1 MLALSSVSDTVAGDV
16 LYHPSCYR
24 DFTRKE
30 ALDKLRDT
38 PAECTDVYSSAFS
51 DLAKEVEAEI
61 IQEGALASLTH
72 LSKRFISLLKAHGCY
87 VVDYRT
93 EKLKRRLKKWFGE
106 KIDFYNDANPACSII
121 VYSTSLPAA
130 LLAKKLQAQSK
141 MQSDEIMSSDESEQ
155 SFVVESGAC
164 VQQQSGIHSN
174 VKDVYGAACILRQ
187 EILSAT
193 NTFPFP
199 PEGHLLREENFQIP
213 SLLYNFLVWTT
224 AGKISEQPLSADRL
238 FVSAQLDRVVQ
249 SIASDV
255 M

>member
-1 MLALSSVSDTVAGDV
+1 M
-16 LYHPSCYR
+16 
-24 DFTRKE
+24 
-30 ALDKLRDT
+30 RDT

-72 LSKRFISLLKAHGCY
+72 LSKRFVSLLKAHGCY

-141 MQSDEIMSSDESEQ
+141 MQSDEIRSGDESEQ
-155 SFVVESGAC
+155 S
-164 VQQQSGIHSN
+164 
-174 VKDVYGAACILRQ
+174 L
-187 EILSAT
+187 
-193 NTFPFP
+193 
-199 PEGHLLREENFQIP
+199 
-213 SLLYNFLVWTT
+213 
-224 AGKISEQPLSADRL
+224 
-238 FVSAQLDRVVQ
+238 
-249 SIASDV
+249 
-255 M
+255 